1 MYSFAETK
9 EHFLKN
15 YERKNS
21 YEKENHSG
29 IAECHVT
36 ANTVG

>member
-1 MYSFAETK
+1 MYSSAETK

-21 YEKENHSG
+21 NEKQNYSG
-29 IAECHVT
+29 IAMPN
-36 ANTVG
+36 AAGYTVG